1 MLELLLLVA
10 QLLLCVLLFVL
21 RGREQLLIE
30 CGLFVELFLQL
41 VELVLKLLLLL
52 LQGAVLRVDSSLSC
66 VRMVRFCSCSL
77 TALSSALV
85 DAALS
90 SEIVLL
96 ELCVCKMSDS
106 STSKNA
112 TANKIAMY
120 RRSAAFLA
128 SLKGAGGCAGS

>member
-1 MLELLLLVA
+1 MGVQA
-10 QLLLCVLLFVL
+10 
-21 RGREQLLIE
+21 
-30 CGLFVELFLQL
+30 
-41 VELVLKLLLLL
+41 
-52 LQGAVLRVDSSLSC
+52 GA
-66 VRMVRFCSCSL
+66 
-77 TALSSALV
+77 SSALV

-120 RRSAAFLA
+120 RSSAAFLA